1 MANQVINREPW
12 LDTRRLIVH
21 LGCSERWIEYGSRPQ
36 QARSHVHRGRLAS
49 GDARRRN
56 SPRLRGLRGDG
67 TRGIEAMGAEREDEA
82 KP

>member
-12 LDTRRLIVH
+12 LDTGRLIVH

-36 QARSHVHRGRLAS
+36 QARSRLHRGRRAS

-56 SPRLRGLRGDG
+56 SPRLGGLRGDG
-67 TRGIEAMGAEREDEA
+67 TRAIEAIGAQREDGA